1 MENEAPKYQRSWK
14 NYLIK
19 PKYQLNHAFIV
30 LCAAVISCGVFA
42 QLSMV
47 KVDQLFGA
55 GLTGEDLRREI
66 IYWIVIYFYVAAF
79 IIGALMVVIHVIH
92 SHRVFG
98 SLYAVEKHL
107 EAMLKKENSGPLHMR
122 KHHQVGD
129 VATLLNELAKSI
141 QENQGKV

>member
-1 MENEAPKYQRSWK
+1 MNAEAPKYQRSWK

-42 QLSMV
+42 QLAMT
-47 KVDQLFGA
+47 KVDNLFAA
-55 GLTGEDLRREI
+55 GMTGDDLRREI
-66 IYWIVIYFYVAAF
+66 IYWIVVYFYFAAF
-79 IIGALMVVIHVIH
+79 IIGTLMVVIHVIH

-107 EAMLKKENSGPLHMR
+107 ENMLKNQTTGPLHMR

-129 VATLLNELAKSI
+129 VATLLNELAKNI
-141 QENQGKV
+141 QDNQGKV